1 MLTVAVVLAVSVPR
15 LVAVAAL
22 LGGVLTLRRRDRALE
37 AGRVHSLDLTEAYL
51 PQPASAS

>member
-1 MLTVAVVLAVSVPR
+1 MLTVAAVLAVWS
-15 LVAVAAL
+15 LASVAVAAL